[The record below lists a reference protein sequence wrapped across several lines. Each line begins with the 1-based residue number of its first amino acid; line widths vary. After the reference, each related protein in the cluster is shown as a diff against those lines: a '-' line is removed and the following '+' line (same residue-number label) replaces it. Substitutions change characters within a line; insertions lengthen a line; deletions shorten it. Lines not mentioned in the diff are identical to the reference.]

1 MIVGAAG
8 GSRIPTGVF
17 NTIFHHLFLEKSISD
32 AIAARRLHHQL
43 VPPELQ
49 YETGFDFDILIKLGG
64 KFEHRLMENKPDGGF
79 AAVTGISIIDGEIEA
94 AFDPR
99 RGGSVEIFKLK

>member
-1 MIVGAAG
+1 MVVGAAG

-17 NTIFHHLFLEKSISD
+17 AAIFHHIFMNKSITE

-43 VPPELQ
+43 VPYELQ
-49 YETGFDFDILIKLGG
+49 FESNFDGEILRNLKEEFGHEL
-64 KFEHRLMENKPDGGF
+64 LENKPDGGF
-79 AAVTGISIIDGEIEA
+79 AAVTGISVINGKVEA

-99 RGGSVEIFKLK
+99 RGGSIQIF